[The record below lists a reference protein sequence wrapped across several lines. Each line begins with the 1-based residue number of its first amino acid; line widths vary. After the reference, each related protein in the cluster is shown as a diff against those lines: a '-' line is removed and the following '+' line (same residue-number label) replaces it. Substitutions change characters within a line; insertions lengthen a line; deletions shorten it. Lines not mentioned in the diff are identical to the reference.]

1 MNTDLIKRDLDL
13 KKGKTL
19 NFRYNKTRNQI
30 EEFKGTIENTYS
42 KIFVIRDLDNPQ
54 QVKTFCYSDVLTNH
68 LEILPKKV

>member
-19 NFRYNKTRNQI
+19 KFRYNKTRNQT

>member
-19 NFRYNKTRNQI
+19 KFRYNKTRNQT
-30 EEFKGTIENTYS
+30 EEFKGRIENTYS
-42 KIFVIRDLDNPQ
+42 RIFVIRDLENPH

-68 LEILPKKV
+68 LEILPKKI